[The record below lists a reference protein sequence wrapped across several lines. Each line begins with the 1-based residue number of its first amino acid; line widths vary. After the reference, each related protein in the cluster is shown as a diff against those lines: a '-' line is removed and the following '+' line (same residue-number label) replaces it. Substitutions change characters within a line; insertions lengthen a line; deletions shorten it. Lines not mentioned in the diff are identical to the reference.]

1 MAGPSFTGTRA
12 LWGGL
17 RMLLLGGAAGA
28 ATFGIGRLLG
38 VSLS

>member
-1 MAGPSFTGTRA
+1 VRSQRELFESQ
-12 LWGGL
+12 
-17 RMLLLGGAAGA
+17 

>member
-1 MAGPSFTGTRA
+1 MV
-12 LWGGL
+12 
-17 RMLLLGGAAGA
+17 LLGAAAGG